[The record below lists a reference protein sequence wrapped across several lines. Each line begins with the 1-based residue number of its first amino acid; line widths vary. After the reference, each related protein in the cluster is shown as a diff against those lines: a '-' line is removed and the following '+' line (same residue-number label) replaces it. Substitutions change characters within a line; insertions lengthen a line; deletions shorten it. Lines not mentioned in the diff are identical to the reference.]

1 MQGQYI
7 LRMLSGDKTVIPA
20 VRTKDDF
27 RYALQN
33 TSSPSIILLF
43 GDINLL
49 PELLAQSEE
58 YKKLLLIHL
67 DLLEGV
73 GKDRAGIK
81 MLARMGVKG
90 IITTKSHLAKHAR
103 AEGMLVIQ
111 RMFVMDSEA
120 LRTGVHVLQQF
131 KPDAIEVLPASVPA
145 EVVSDLVKATNL
157 PVLGGGLL
165 TTEADVRA
173 ALKNGLCAVS
183 TSRRELWNNI
193 LR

>member
-7 LRMLSGDKTVIPA
+7 LRMLSGDKPVIPA

-33 TSSPSIILLF
+33 TSSPSIIMLF

-49 PELLAQSEE
+49 PELLAQGEE
-58 YKKLLLIHL
+58 YKKMLIIHL
-67 DLLEGV
+67 DLMEGV
-73 GKDRAGIK
+73 GKDRAGVK

-103 AEGMLVIQ
+103 TEGMLVIQ

-120 LRTGVHVLQQF
+120 LKTGVHVLQQF
-131 KPDAIEVLPASVPA
+131 KPDAIEVLPASIPA
-145 EVVSDLVKATNL
+145 AAVHALVKATNL
-157 PVLGGGLL
+157 PILGGGLM
-165 TTEADVRA
+165 TTEEDVRT
-173 ALKNGLCAVS
+173 ALHNGLCAIS
-183 TSRRELWNNI
+183 TSRRELWNHI